1 MSKRDSRAESDLR
14 ASEILESMTEG
25 FFAVDREWRF
35 TYVNRAAHEILE
47 REPRDLLGKNV
58 WAEYP
63 GLLGTEFER
72 AYRQAMAERKQVRVA
87 AYYPEDERWYEVKVY
102 PQPDGIAIYFRNV
115 TEEKRAEQERSRLIV
130 ESERQRRMYEAALS
144 NTPDFVYIFDP
155 QHRFTYVNEALLR
168 MWGKTRAEAIG
179 RTCLELGY
187 EPWHAEMHNRE
198 IDQVVATRRPIRGE
212 VPFTGTDGRRIYDYI
227 FVPVFGPGD
236 EVVAVAGT
244 TRDVTER
251 KQNEQSIREQAEKL
265 RDADCAKDE
274 FIATLSHELRNPLAP
289 LLNSL
294 QLLRLTGV
302 EDPTVTRVQEM
313 MERQVHHLMRLVDDL
328 LEMARISRG
337 TLNLRR
343 ERVELASVVRNAV
356 ETCQPLI
363 QAADHRLALALPPE
377 PIWLE
382 GDAVRLAQILANLLN
397 NAAKYTPDGGCI
409 WLSALRVD
417 EREVAISVRD
427 DGAGIPPEQLPRMFE
442 MFSRGERPGAR
453 GQGGLG
459 IGLALA
465 RRLAEMHGGT
475 LIGRSEGLGRG
486 AEFILRVPL
495 AADQTNKP
503 AAGMRTPERV
513 GPTRILVV
521 DDNAD
526 AAESL
531 GLLLRFLGAD
541 VLVAHDGNE
550 ALEEF
555 GDYDPAVV
563 LLDIGMPGM
572 DGYEVARHIR
582 TRFPERKPALVALT
596 GWGQENDRQRA
607 REAGFDQHMIKPAEL
622 TALQKLL
629 ATLQSSAASSS
640 PRAS

>member
-1 MSKRDSRAESDLR
+1 
-14 ASEILESMTEG
+14 
-25 FFAVDREWRF
+25 
-35 TYVNRAAHEILE
+35 
-47 REPRDLLGKNV
+47 
-58 WAEYP
+58 
-63 GLLGTEFER
+63 
-72 AYRQAMAERKQVRVA
+72 
-87 AYYPEDERWYEVKVY
+87 
-102 PQPDGIAIYFRNV
+102 
-115 TEEKRAEQERSRLIV
+115 
-130 ESERQRRMYEAALS
+130 
-144 NTPDFVYIFDP
+144 
-155 QHRFTYVNEALLR
+155 
-168 MWGKTRAEAIG
+168 
-179 RTCLELGY
+179 
-187 EPWHAEMHNRE
+187 
-198 IDQVVATRRPIRGE
+198 
-212 VPFTGTDGRRIYDYI
+212 
-227 FVPVFGPGD
+227 
-236 EVVAVAGT
+236 
-244 TRDVTER
+244 
-251 KQNEQSIREQAEKL
+251 
-265 RDADCAKDE
+265 
-274 FIATLSHELRNPLAP
+274 
-289 LLNSL
+289 
-294 QLLRLTGV
+294 
-302 EDPTVTRVQEM
+302 
-313 MERQVHHLMRLVDDL
+313 
-328 LEMARISRG
+328 
-337 TLNLRR
+337 
-343 ERVELASVVRNAV
+343 
-356 ETCQPLI
+356 
-363 QAADHRLALALPPE
+363 
-377 PIWLE
+377 
-382 GDAVRLAQILANLLN
+382 
-397 NAAKYTPDGGCI
+397 
-409 WLSALRVD
+409 
-417 EREVAISVRD
+417 
-427 DGAGIPPEQLPRMFE
+427 
-442 MFSRGERPGAR
+442 
-453 GQGGLG
+453 
-459 IGLALA
+459 
-465 RRLAEMHGGT
+465 MHGGT